1 MKASMPSELQDDDL
15 SSDNDELPS
24 GLDEDSDDDEGIESD
39 EEEDENDEDDDEDA
53 LSLVEGSD
61 AEDLLPLDANVPEG
75 LIEYDG
81 SDAEAEDEDEEWG
94 GIGGAATNKRK
105 HGGEDDKKKRKKIRS
120 LPTFASYEDYAK
132 MIEDGPEDNI

>member
-1 MKASMPSELQDDDL
+1 MPSELQDDDL
-15 SSDNDELPS
+15 SSDSEELPS
-24 GLDEDSDDDEGIESD
+24 GLNGEDDDDEVVEESD
-39 EEEDENDEDDDEDA
+39 DSDGEDDENNEEDDEDA

-61 AEDLLPLDANVPEG
+61 AEDLLPLDANVPQG

-81 SDAEAEDEDEEWG
+81 SDAEAGDEDEEWG